1 MRGRSQEILG
11 EIAEVARIHLGW
23 DGDLQPSLR
32 LVEDLELDSLKSLTL
47 ALELENHFRV
57 RLDQEAGLVTVGDL
71 VAAIERHLDD

>member
-1 MRGRSQEILG
+1 MRDGCRNILG
-11 EIAEVARIHLGW
+11 EIAEVARLHLGW

-32 LVEDLELDSLKSLTL
+32 LVEDLELDSLKGLTL

-71 VAAIERHLDD
+71 VAAIERHLSD